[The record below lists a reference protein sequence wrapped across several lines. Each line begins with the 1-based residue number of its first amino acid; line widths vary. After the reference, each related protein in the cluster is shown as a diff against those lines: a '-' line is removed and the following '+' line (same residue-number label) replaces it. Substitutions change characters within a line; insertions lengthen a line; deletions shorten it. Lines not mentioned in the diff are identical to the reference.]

1 LEQLTVS
8 LNTTCCSQDGDI
20 LDQLTPPLNTT
31 CSIHAADIFAQLT
44 PCDLRVLI
52 HTQEELSQ
60 ASIQSMA

>member
-1 LEQLTVS
+1 
-8 LNTTCCSQDGDI
+8 
-20 LDQLTPPLNTT
+20 
-31 CSIHAADIFAQLT
+31 LT